1 MKHRYPEFKMTDR
14 HLEARGEWNYDFK
27 YDILF
32 FKVKNREYLKSIEV
46 DNIVLDLDSEKFLT
60 GIQIL
65 EASEFLKMNKLM
77 LREIPNWKFEAKI
90 ENNKIEM
97 RLMFQ
102 VKVRNKIIEKNPI
115 IMQSIKEKLPN
126 SQLICS

>member
-1 MKHRYPEFKMTDR
+1 MANRN
-14 HLEARGEWNYDFK
+14 LEAQGEGDYDFK

-32 FKVKNREYLKSIEV
+32 FKVKGREYLKSIEL
-46 DNIVLDLDSEKFLT
+46 DNLVLDLDSEKFLT
-60 GIQIL
+60 GMQIF
-65 EASEFLKMNKLM
+65 EASKFLRINKIM

-90 ENNKIEM
+90 EDNRIEV

-115 IMQSIKEKLPN
+115 IMQQIKEKLPN
-126 SQLICS
+126 SQLVCS